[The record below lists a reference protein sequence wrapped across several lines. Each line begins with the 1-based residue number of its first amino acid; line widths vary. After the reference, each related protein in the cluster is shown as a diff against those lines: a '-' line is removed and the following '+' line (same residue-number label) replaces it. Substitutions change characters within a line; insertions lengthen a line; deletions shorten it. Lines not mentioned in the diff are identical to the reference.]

1 MGKALRE
8 ERVPG
13 GLINVL
19 NDIEQGES
27 CLRQRNRDRFL
38 LVFIFGVVSV
48 LSLTVPASSQSAP
61 VDQTELSPDLATR
74 LQSQIANGNI
84 ESKRSALSEI
94 RNIETAAASR
104 IALPALRDKE
114 PIVRATAASSVIFL
128 PPAEAATALLPMLT
142 DRSEFVRRE
151 AVHALGEVGD
161 PSATNSLVRILKSE
175 RILEVRTAAAMALGK
190 IGDPTAIDDL
200 VSILKSRIREDDEF
214 LRRSAARSIGQIAQI
229 ERTGVRRVL
238 TPQNFLPDKYKDLG
252 PSGTAS
258 KGARTDFSISVGVL
272 IAVLR
277 NSRESDDTRR
287 EAAFS
292 LGAIGDAKAVP
303 VLQTFTSAA
312 DPYLAEISREALLKI
327 SRYNSSE

>member
-1 MGKALRE
+1 MGKAVRE

-19 NDIEQGES
+19 NEIEQGES
-27 CLRQRNRDRFL
+27 CLRRKNRDRFL
-38 LVFIFGVVSV
+38 LVFIFGTAIF
-48 LSLTVPASSQSAP
+48 LSLSIPAALA
-61 VDQTELSPDLATR
+61 QTEPSTDVASR
-74 LQSQIANGNI
+74 LQARIANGDI
-84 ESKRSALSEI
+84 EAKRSALAEI
-94 RNIETAAASR
+94 RNIETAVASR

-114 PIVRATAASSVIFL
+114 PIVRATAAMSVIFL
-128 PPAEAATALLPMLT
+128 PPGEATMALLPLLN

-151 AVHALGEVGD
+151 AAHALGEVGD
-161 PSATNSLVRILKSE
+161 PSATSPLVRILKSE
-175 RILEVRTAAAMALGK
+175 KILEVRTAAAMALGK
-190 IGDPTAIDDL
+190 IGAPAAIDDL
-200 VSILKSRIREDDEF
+200 VSILKSRVREDDEF

-238 TPQNFLPDKYKDLG
+238 TPQNFLPDKLKDLG
-252 PSGTAS
+252 PSGAG
-258 KGARTDFSISVGVL
+258 KAPRTEFSISVDVL
-272 IAVLR
+272 ITVLR
-277 NSRESDDTRR
+277 NGRESDDTRR

-303 VLQTFTSAA
+303 ALRTFTSAS